1 MLLEVEGREGH
12 GEEARNV
19 GEEEEGY
26 GEEWVEEEGRRKEGE
41 REEEEKQQEEGEEQR
56 EVEEWMAECREEAEC
71 AARTRCARE
80 APSEEHE
87 LEVAP
92 PGCHHEEEKW
102 SQVQFDACGPEIK
115 NPTNHLVGLE
125 VTLKRCILPSP
136 PLPSRCPTS
145 LQPLAGVQPG
155 PGGQLPTGGGPLCIR
170 GGLLPQDVGFRL
182 LLVSLCR
189 SFRLP
194 RSPEAGEV
202 EGR

>member
-1 MLLEVEGREGH
+1 M
-12 GEEARNV
+12 GE
-19 GEEEEGY
+19 
-26 GEEWVEEEGRRKEGE
+26 EEEGRRKEGE

-102 SQVQFDACGPEIK
+102 SQVQFHACGPEIK

-136 PLPSRCPTS
+136 PLPMSHLPPASRRRPTRARWPTPDRRRT
-145 LQPLAGVQPG
+145 PLHPRRPSPPRRWVPS
-155 PGGQLPTGGGPLCIR
+155 PP
-170 GGLLPQDVGFRL
+170 
-182 LLVSLCR
+182 CR

-194 RSPEAGEV
+194 RSLEAGEV